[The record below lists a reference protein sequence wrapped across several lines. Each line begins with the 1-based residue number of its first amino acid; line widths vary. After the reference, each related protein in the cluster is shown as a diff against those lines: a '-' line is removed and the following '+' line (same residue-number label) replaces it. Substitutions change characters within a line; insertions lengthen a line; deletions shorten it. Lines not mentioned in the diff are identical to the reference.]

1 MVNMTEIISQDIMKR
16 FRKRFIQREDCYP
29 LQIAVNGGG
38 YSVRREPLSNFVL
51 SNHLQGIRTLG
62 LYSSPDSTTKWLCI
76 DIDTLDQTEL
86 RKVQE
91 RVSQLSISF
100 LTEFS
105 GKKGYHIWIF
115 FDKPYPNRIARAL
128 GQEIGPSHEIFPKQD
143 HIEPGKLG
151 NLVKAPLGKHQ
162 VTGNWCHFLD
172 ENLKPET
179 NQYAVLTEVTTI
191 DPSQVLQ
198 QKLPETWVKSRQEHS
213 SSVSVQ
219 SALQSVIVPVIKDCV
234 RHAIFCGAGEG
245 ERNQIGHII
254 ACELRR
260 LGIKASQAK
269 IILSSVW
276 NPQNNPPLSETE
288 IEIFLSS
295 AFGRE
300 EYSYGCKPGGTLR
313 QRLTCVGYGAC
324 KYVNSFRTLSKGD
337 TLQKSGLPS

>member
-1 MVNMTEIISQDIMKR
+1 MEQMTTTPSQDIINLFRQR
-16 FRKRFIQREDCYP
+16 FVQREDCYP
-29 LQIAVNGGG
+29 LQIAGNGG
-38 YSVRREPLSNFVL
+38 YTVIREPLADAIIAD
-51 SNHLQGIRTLG
+51 HLQGNKTIG

-76 DIDTLDQTEL
+76 DIDTMEESEL
-86 RKVQE
+86 RRVQK
-91 RVSQLSISF
+91 RVSQLSIPF

-128 GQEIGPSHEIFPKQD
+128 GQEISPSHEIFPKQD

-151 NLVKAPLGKHQ
+151 NLVKAPLGTHQ

-179 NQYAVLTEVTTI
+179 NQYAVLAEVTKI

-198 QKLPETWVKSRQEHS
+198 QRLPETWVKTRQEHS
-213 SSVSVQ
+213 SSVSLQ
-219 SALQSVIVPVIKDCV
+219 SSQQSVIVPVIKDCV
-234 RHAIFCGAGEG
+234 RHAIFCGAGQG

-269 IILSSVW
+269 IVLSSVW
-276 NPQNNPPLSETE
+276 NPQNNPPLSEAE
-288 IEIFLSS
+288 IEILLGS
-295 AFGRE
+295 AFGQE
-300 EYSYGCKPGGTLR
+300 EYSYGCKPDGALR
-313 QRLTCVGYGAC
+313 QQLTCVGYGAC
-324 KYVNSFRTLSKGD
+324 RYLCSYRRLSEENAV
-337 TLQKSGLPS
+337 QKSDQPS

>member
-1 MVNMTEIISQDIMKR
+1 MDKMIPTPSQDIINL
-16 FRKRFIQREDCYP
+16 FRQRFIQREDCYP
-29 LQIAVNGGG
+29 LQIAGNGG
-38 YSVRREPLSNFVL
+38 YTVIREPITDAIIAD
-51 SNHLQGIRTLG
+51 HLQGSKTLG

-76 DIDTLDQTEL
+76 DIDTLDEAEL
-86 RKVQE
+86 RKVQ
-91 RVSQLSISF
+91 QNANHLGIPF

-128 GQEIGPSHEIFPKQD
+128 GQEIGLSHEIFPKQD

-151 NLVKAPLGKHQ
+151 NLVKAPLGTHQ

-172 ENLKPET
+172 GNLKPEE
-179 NQYAVLTEVTTI
+179 NQYAVLAEVMKI

-198 QKLPETWVKSRQEHS
+198 QRLPETWVKALQEHS
-213 SSVSVQ
+213 RSVSLQ
-219 SALQSVIVPVIKDCV
+219 RAQQSVIVPVIKDCI

-276 NPQNNPPLSETE
+276 NPQNNPPLSESE
-288 IEIFLSS
+288 IELLLSS

-324 KYVNSFRTLSKGD
+324 KYVNSFRTLSNGD
-337 TLQKSGLPS
+337 PPQKSGLPS